1 MSPHF
6 RFLTLII
13 EIIMAGVSDYLAQFV
28 GPSGGETVNAPLPNQ
43 AQPNPAAQTQISN
56 AAGDPTQALLTNLSM
71 DRGNSLT
78 GDNPIINDFN
88 TLSAWDFQNKYGVDA
103 FNDMGRITN
112 ANQNLIAL
120 KNTDRDTTE
129 HLTDA
134 TSGLVK
140 GFAGG
145 LADAGTLVAGALN
158 REAGRFAADKTK
170 DFRDWMDEN
179 TQTDAAA
186 RNRYLSGL
194 RSELDSMDNTK
205 QYQLDQKNKSP
216 FMAGLAYLGRGFVNG
231 AYRFYEDPQS
241 LETGLAEGAGSLF
254 AGGPIGKGLGLAG
267 KLAGVGRL
275 ATKLTMPAAIGLME
289 GGSAYSGAM
298 QEVMAMDN
306 EELFKNSPT
315 FRSLVAGGMD
325 PDKAKEQVAS
335 QAAEVAGAIQAPLG
349 ALSGK
354 LVAKFEA
361 HPVGTKGFR
370 DMVGN
375 IVRETA
381 EEGAQ
386 SATGQMAKNLG
397 VKTADENKSI
407 LEDVGDQTAQGA
419 ILGGLTAGVVQTP
432 AIPKIALNEAVSA
445 LKARAAEVNANNEN
459 ASGVTQEQVLSGI
472 QTANENIEPVAEAVS
487 KLNETLP
494 PEVKSETS
502 SKPFGDRLKDVFSF
516 NPEEVNNLGDNIK
529 KHMSE
534 NGLASAR
541 NNLEFTT
548 NVASVAYNED
558 MPKEDRTKAGLFV
571 LNQIEKVN
579 KLFTEDLDE
588 AKTNLDQ
595 NGEDYQAISQFQN
608 QMENLKNLPSIKQ
621 ALDWAREATVD
632 VKDDAPVTQDTVQA
646 ATLAT
651 TAQPSSLGSKGARTI
666 LKQADEGTVTITPEQ
681 RKALRNTEIALDIAE
696 KADAAIQK
704 SDEQADPL
712 TDAVKNVREQV
723 MSRGM
728 DNGWALSANQHL
740 SRFNTAMMENDTD
753 GANAALRGLGN
764 FARSQMNKARAFV
777 RSAEVGGTQQYTPV
791 GPYGRNIDKR
801 DVTYHANSERSKAL
815 ARQVTIEA
823 NALIDQFNA
832 LADANPELGVPR
844 RLERV
849 AEHPEFFG
857 TPSVVEQNRAPDE
870 AQTAQQEEP
879 REEVTGSVAEQ
890 DTPSLDVDEGNVEG
904 QQPTPQ
910 PEVTEPTAAA
920 DVVTDA
926 TAQEAKS
933 PTEKKFPFLVA
944 AKGMVNRFVQ
954 TFSGDKTG
962 KFLEYGEPIVE
973 LRAALDNET
982 RYDVSQIEAL
992 QGFLDQGMFLINA
1005 TVGIVDADRGLFS
1018 GLNARLRQFAS
1029 TPYSKNDPSVRFF
1042 EKIKDGADIAGLER
1056 GHAIAIVEKIGSRY
1070 QYNPALIQTA
1080 VLAALNW
1087 FSSSQNRVSLMDKES
1102 LAKSL
1107 GVDISA
1113 LSNKKVEEFNGGVG
1127 LTQAAR
1133 GLAAEIEQFWGL
1145 TANKDAPENYAK
1157 GIPEAIAKEILGAM
1171 EALGWM
1177 TSGEVTIPGL
1187 RNTFKQYYFN
1197 KNEDN
1202 QELYRLIREMG
1213 PAKKIIEAAGLR
1225 DQKRDEPVLGKRPD
1239 PKTAARNQLR
1249 NPAVKNTDYQ
1259 VGVIRKAEGIAHNF
1273 YRNGYDIQR
1282 AITSDGWINLM
1293 GSTVIDGNTPF
1304 NIEHEKSIKGKN
1316 LTIQMAFDAMEQQV
1330 ADLETYASE
1339 NGLDNIEDI
1348 KKYYRFNYSRVNRL
1362 QMLGVNNPQSDKIA
1376 RHVFLPTKTTI
1387 DMTDDTSPAAM
1398 GFWMA
1403 IAQGLGDAKGWKPQH
1418 HTREEN
1424 AAYGRSLIEGE
1435 FAPLVSELE
1444 DWLKGG
1450 KTTPLVE
1457 WSKRLRAVAPA
1468 ITEHGVMSL
1477 LSAAEYNTATD
1488 LKNFTTHN
1496 YFEADGV
1503 TNGAANALMNLTT
1516 DISPEWIDTVQK
1528 AGAFIGKQ
1536 NTAMDTQKGLADL
1549 YQAAGNKLGEL
1560 QRDFVRNLP
1569 DNARE
1574 IHDALFRV
1582 MRGLGMKIE
1591 FTPEGE
1597 IKIGRKVL
1605 KNPLTITI
1613 YGSGVDGIAGN
1624 VAGEMLDNL
1633 YEALSDH
1640 LQTRKNSSFG
1650 DDMVYD
1656 GQPYSAASF
1665 WADMSKILGQR
1676 VISDNNEISVDKTVG
1691 ARTFGTNENLSK
1703 FTVSQNEFRVLRDNM
1718 RALFVDNMDTAIKET
1733 VMGHVGKMVDTI
1745 QKATNAQSI
1754 VMTYMFRKAMLK
1766 ALAEKKTQPGYRQ
1779 GDFLSRSDL
1788 DAILKRLMPYGAVI
1802 HTGTQSFFLGSG
1814 ERGDLGPGLPETFS
1828 RSLFGDLKTSSYTFA
1843 PGVAGVSGVPSF
1855 NIGTGDGRMID
1866 IFLQNLKGF
1875 GALPVFDGIN
1885 LPVDRIFEG
1894 SEMANTAV
1902 MQSWTE
1908 NPAKSVME
1916 SFKAWMALN
1925 PLEQLFDN
1933 EENSPQDIQDFAY
1946 EMTKNVE
1953 GVRKPETALPMAD
1966 IQRYLETYL
1975 NELNVGQQ
1983 QIADRIAAMKQMPM
1997 SVDQMG
2003 GGQSPYTQAGQ
2014 AKLPADASSAQIASE
2029 LARQA
2034 RIANQARQTGESV
2047 SGPNRE
2053 FVRAFASQAATDP
2066 DTGALVADVV
2076 SLDAIRKTLNNKLSN
2091 NHREMLNASL
2101 QALADSGMKLVFG
2114 TPEMV
2119 DRYEQTNYPDTYTG
2133 DADSFYGKIDVE
2145 NNVIYLTNPSAET
2158 LSHELLHAA
2167 TIHKMLGFYRDAKS
2181 VTVADGEA
2189 ITRMEGLMNEW
2200 LARSYEREG
2209 PAVAEAHRLA
2219 VSAIMRFKNQGKK
2232 AEALN
2237 EFLAWSLSNQHI
2249 ISLQKK
2255 MQVQNPLY
2263 TLMGKALT
2271 ALKTLIWGKKKAP
2284 DVGIDMFSN
2293 VKFNARV
2300 LMATPTPLELFMKD
2314 FGEVVMHQSAGF
2326 GSDPRLSD
2334 VRKRFGE
2341 QMVAFVRTAQTNDPA
2356 KNAGQYQA
2364 RRQDALEAL
2373 LRHAEIG
2380 QAMAVPFGL
2389 NMQQVSTFK
2398 MIGATLAT
2406 AEHLN
2411 SASLTRMQDVFDT
2424 FLDKIAVDHF
2434 LYNDGRDAGADR
2446 HQAQQKYNALHG
2458 IGVTQVDRKG
2468 RSSLLSNFLALSVV
2482 DDQLRDILRE
2492 MKFPAKVMDKS
2503 WKPDALIE
2511 RASAAVASGLANYAT
2526 GLGKGQPEL
2535 LSAMEALTQN
2545 LIENIGDQRSFI
2557 EQRADNGLDNA
2568 DRIIKTMVEKGAKK
2582 VEAWAQTLQ
2591 NPVGQKAAKYLTILS
2606 RSLTEEGTKSL
2617 QRAGVS
2623 FMNQPEIKNAQREA
2637 YNEVIGRTDEN
2648 APIFDMITRTRT
2660 LVDQTRQRWREE
2672 YPRELRKRFSRKLD
2686 ATEWANL
2693 HRALGQTD
2701 AAALLSSYGRDRT
2714 LELLS
2719 LGSERSGEIR
2729 ALERNLSPT
2738 VIAKAKQLANYML
2751 TGDHGPMLQPNAY
2764 AIAKLNSHMEHE
2776 TAIDNLVSLYA
2787 IDNLENEAKDNL
2799 ENLIQNE
2806 KDGFAQVFASLNAT
2820 SNDEHAKAVT
2830 EIAKMNLNK
2839 GHLPGQNQEG
2849 VHLVIASRQEHA
2861 QYMSMGYTDMGN
2873 YVGSSADIG
2882 TDQKAYYFAP
2892 VSGKAKYNQG
2902 VVQTVKQS
2910 VFGVDPETGFS
2921 VGGIGAG
2928 RITDPRAVSAISRR
2942 IQNQRAT
2949 TENLRPIYG
2958 DNGRVIAYERAADPM
2973 KLLTA
2978 NPEYDLAQALGSW
2991 RGRQSEEQ
2999 ASRIVNESLVDK
3011 VFDQWQAG
3019 RRDHRTNEF
3028 VDMSRS
3034 TDPVIADAWSVIP
3047 RETKNYIKQ
3056 RFGQDGFRVR
3066 RDQLLDVAGAR
3077 SATVGDFWTGN
3088 SRWSPAVQKEIK
3100 DLIVGFAGNKAY
3112 TMLVNAESTFQNIVT
3127 DAKVMI
3133 VIKSVF
3139 VPAINYL
3146 SNVYQLS
3153 MNGVPLRNIFK
3164 GFKEKTY
3171 ELNTYI
3177 KMKEQERQLQND
3189 LFVAEG
3195 NNDGVAVRKLTTR
3208 IRSIQDSY
3216 KAMSIHPLIEAGEF
3230 GAITDGNLS
3239 AEDMV
3244 MAKGGYQAF
3253 VERMISK
3260 LPNEGTKDAA
3270 RYAMVTRDT
3279 ALFKLLSRATQY
3291 GDFLGKAVLYDDLM
3305 RRKGM
3310 TQTEALA
3317 YVNEEFVNYSRFA
3330 GRNRAYLESMG
3341 MTWFYHFKIRS
3352 MKIAQRMMQNHP
3364 VRALL
3369 HSALTPR
3376 IPFLGAV
3383 GNPMTDN
3390 MLSVV
3395 MDGRLGYSTGPGQLF
3410 RAPHLNP
3417 WWNLTN

>member
-1 MSPHF
+1 
-6 RFLTLII
+6 
-13 EIIMAGVSDYLAQFV
+13 MAGVDDYLAQFV
-28 GPSGGETVNAPLPNQ
+28 GPSGGQVVNAPLTPQ
-43 AQPNPAAQTQISN
+43 MQPDPAAQAQISN
-56 AAGDPTQALLTNLSM
+56 AAGDPAQALMTNVSL
-71 DRGNSLT
+71 DRGNLLT
-78 GDNPIINDFN
+78 GENPIINDFQ
-88 TLSAWDFQNKYGVDA
+88 TLSAWDFQNKYGVET
-103 FNDMGRITN
+103 FNDMGRISN
-112 ANQNLIAL
+112 ANQNLIGL
-120 KNTDRDTTE
+120 KNTDRTGGE
-129 HLTDA
+129 RVSDA
-134 TSGLVK
+134 LSGAVT

-145 LADAGTLVAGALN
+145 IGDAGTFVAGALN
-158 REAGRFAADKTK
+158 REAGRFAAGQTK

-179 TQTDAAA
+179 TQSDANT
-186 RNRYLSGL
+186 RNAYLSGL

-205 QYQLDQKNKSP
+205 QFERDRENQSD
-216 FMAGLAYLGRGFVNG
+216 FMASLSYLGRGFVNG

-241 LETGLAEGAGSLF
+241 LEAGLAEGVGSLF
-254 AGGPIGKGLGLAG
+254 AGGPIAKGVGLAG

-275 ATKLTMPAAIGLME
+275 ATSVIMPAAIGMME
-289 GGSAYSGAM
+289 GGSAYSGAL
-298 QEVMAMDN
+298 QEVLSMDN
-306 EELFKNSPT
+306 EELLKNSPT
-315 FRSLVAGGMD
+315 FRNLVAGGMD
-325 PDKAKEQVAS
+325 PDKAKEEVAS
-335 QAAEVAGAIQAPLG
+335 KAAEIAGAIQAPMG
-349 ALSGK
+349 ALAGRLVSG
-354 LVAKFEA
+354 FEA
-361 HPVGTKGFR
+361 NPVGTKGFR
-370 DMVGN
+370 ELVGN
-375 IVRETA
+375 IVRETV

-386 SATGQMAKNLG
+386 SATGQTAQNLG
-397 VKTADENKSI
+397 IQQTANENQDI
-407 LEDVGDQTAQGA
+407 LENVGDQTAQGA
-419 ILGGLTAGVVQTP
+419 ILGSLIAGAVQVP
-432 AIPKIALNEAVSA
+432 AIPKIALNEAVTA
-445 LKARAAEVNANNEN
+445 LKARAAEVNTTNAN
-459 ASGVTQEQVLSGI
+459 ASGVTQEQILSGI

-494 PEVKSETS
+494 PEVKLNTS
-502 SKPFGDRLKDVFSF
+502 SKPFGDRLKEVFAF
-516 NPEEVNNLGDNIK
+516 NPTEVQDLGDNIRQY
-529 KHMSE
+529 MTD
-534 NGLASAR
+534 NGLANAS
-541 NNLEFTT
+541 NNLQFTT
-548 NVASVAYNED
+548 NVASVAYNEQ
-558 MPKEDRTKAGLFV
+558 MSKEDRTKAGLFV
-571 LNQIEKVN
+571 LNQIEKVDR
-579 KLFTEDLDE
+579 LFNEDLDE
-588 AKTNLDQ
+588 AKTSLDQ
-595 NGEDYQAISQFQN
+595 NGDDYQAISQFQN

-621 ALDWAREATVD
+621 ALEWAKGSTVD
-632 VKDDAPVTQDTVQA
+632 VTEGTPVTQDTVKA

-666 LKQADEGTVTITPEQ
+666 LKQADEGTITVTPEQ

-696 KADAAIQK
+696 RADAAIEQ
-704 SDEQADPL
+704 SDLQADPL
-712 TDAVKNVREQV
+712 TDAVKDVREQV

-740 SRFNTAMMENDTD
+740 SRFNTAMMDNDME
-753 GANAALRGLGN
+753 GANGALRGLGN
-764 FARSQMNKARAFV
+764 FARSQMNKANALIK
-777 RSAEVGGTQQYTPV
+777 SAEVGGTQQYTPT
-791 GPYGRNIDKR
+791 GPYGRNLDKR
-801 DVTYHANSERSKAL
+801 DVIYHANSERSKAF

-849 AEHPEFFG
+849 VEHPEFFG
-857 TPSVVEQNRAPDE
+857 SKQAENESPQQGETAPSSEPREETAEVTVEQDMPPLEPVVAVADV
-870 AQTAQQEEP
+870 QQQEEP
-879 REEVTGSVAEQ
+879 
-890 DTPSLDVDEGNVEG
+890 
-904 QQPTPQ
+904 
-910 PEVTEPTAAA
+910 
-920 DVVTDA
+920 A
-926 TAQEAKS
+926 TA
-933 PTEKKFPFLVA
+933 TEKKFPFLVA

-954 TFSGDKTG
+954 TFNGEKTG
-962 KFLEYGEPIVE
+962 KFLEYGEPLVE
-973 LRAALDNET
+973 LRTALDAET
-982 RYDVSQIEAL
+982 RFDAGQIEAL
-992 QGFLDQGMFLINA
+992 QGYLDQGLFLINA
-1005 TVGIVDADRGLFS
+1005 TVGETDLDRGLFS

-1029 TPYSKNDPSVRFF
+1029 TPYSKNDPSVRFA
-1042 EKIKDGADIAGLER
+1042 EKIKEGIDVAGLEK
-1056 GHAIAIVEKIGSRY
+1056 GHALAIMEKVNGRY

-1087 FSSSQNRVSLMDKES
+1087 FAGSQNRVSLMDKES

-1113 LSNKKVEEFNGGVG
+1113 LSNSKVEEFNGGVG

-1133 GLAAEIEQFWGL
+1133 GLASEIELFWGM
-1145 TANKDAPENYAK
+1145 TPNKDIAENYAK
-1157 GIPEAIAKEILGAM
+1157 GIPEAVAKEILGAM

-1187 RNTFKQYYFN
+1187 RNKFKQYYFN
-1197 KNEDN
+1197 KTDDN
-1202 QELYRLIREMG
+1202 QELYRLLREMG
-1213 PAKKIIEAAGLR
+1213 PAKKIIEAAGLTEEKR
-1225 DQKRDEPVLGKRPD
+1225 DQSVLGKRPD
-1239 PKTAARNQLR
+1239 PKTAARNQMR
-1249 NPAVKNTDYQ
+1249 NPVVKNTDYQ
-1259 VGVIRKAEGIAHNF
+1259 IGVIRKAEGIAHTF

-1282 AITSDGWINLM
+1282 AITTEGWIGLM

-1304 NIEHEKSIKGKN
+1304 NAEHEKSIKGKN

-1330 ADLETYASE
+1330 AELEAYAAE
-1339 NGLDNIEDI
+1339 NGLDSIEDI

-1362 QMLGVNNPQSDKIA
+1362 QMLGPNNPQSDKIA

-1435 FAPLVSELE
+1435 FASLVAELE
-1444 DWLKGG
+1444 QWLKDG
-1450 KTTPLVE
+1450 KFTSLVQ
-1457 WSKRLRAVAPA
+1457 WSQRLRAVAPG

-1516 DISPEWIDTVQK
+1516 EISPEWIETVQK

-1536 NTAMDTQKGLADL
+1536 NTAMNTQKGVADL
-1549 YQAAGNKLGEL
+1549 YQAAGNRLGEL
-1560 QRDFVRNLP
+1560 QRDFVQNLP
-1569 DNARE
+1569 ENARD
-1574 IHDALFRV
+1574 IHDALFRI

-1624 VAGEMLDNL
+1624 VASEMLDNL

-1640 LQTRKNSSFG
+1640 MQAKKNSTFG

-1656 GQPYSAASF
+1656 GQPYSADAF
-1665 WADMSKILGQR
+1665 WKDMSKVLGQR
-1676 VISDNNEISVDKTVG
+1676 VISQNNEIIIDNTVG
-1691 ARTFGTNENLSK
+1691 ARTFNRNQDLKS
-1703 FTVSQNEFRVLRDNM
+1703 FIVSQNEFRVLRDNM

-1754 VMTYMFRKAMLK
+1754 VMTFMFRKGMLK
-1766 ALAEKKTQPGYRQ
+1766 ALAEKKTQPGYRP
-1779 GDFLSRSDL
+1779 GDFLSRSEL
-1788 DAILKRLMPYGAVI
+1788 EAILKRLMPYGAVI
-1802 HTGTQSFFLGSG
+1802 NTGTQSFFLGSG

-1828 RSLFGDLKTSSYTFA
+1828 RSLFGDLKTNSYTFA
-1843 PGVAGVSGVPSF
+1843 PGIAGVSGVSSF

-1866 IFLQNLKGF
+1866 IFLQNMNGF
-1875 GALPVFDGIN
+1875 GALPVFDGIY

-1894 SEMANTAV
+1894 SQMANSAV

-1916 SFKAWMALN
+1916 SFKAWLALN
-1925 PLEQLFDN
+1925 PMEQLFDPEDN
-1933 EENSPQDIQDFAY
+1933 DTQFIQDFAY

-1975 NELNVGQQ
+1975 TELDAGQQ

-2003 GGQSPYTQAGQ
+2003 GGQSPYTQQGQ
-2014 AKLPADASSAQIASE
+2014 AKLPDNASSAQIASE

-2034 RIANQARQTGESV
+2034 RISNQARQAGESV
-2047 SGPNRE
+2047 SGPSRD
-2053 FVRAFASQAATDP
+2053 FVRAFASKAATDP
-2066 DTGALVADVV
+2066 DTGALVADIA

-2091 NHREMLNASL
+2091 ANREMLNASL

-2119 DRYEQTNYPDTYTG
+2119 DRYEQTNFPDTYVG

-2145 NNVIYLTNPSAET
+2145 NNVVYLTNASAET

-2167 TIHKMLGFYRDAKS
+2167 TIHKMLGFYRDANS

-2189 ITRMEGLMNEW
+2189 IIRMEGLMNEW

-2209 PAVAEAHRLA
+2209 PAVAEAHRMA
-2219 VSAIMRFKNQGKK
+2219 VSAIMQFKNQGKK

-2263 TLMGKALT
+2263 TIMGKALT
-2271 ALKTLIWGKKKAP
+2271 ALKMLIWGKKKAP

-2300 LMATPTPLELFMKD
+2300 LMATPTPLALFMKD
-2314 FGEVVMHQSAGF
+2314 FGEVVMHQSAPF
-2326 GSDPRLSD
+2326 GADPRLSEI
-2334 VRKRFGE
+2334 RKRFGE
-2341 QMVAFVRTAQTNDPA
+2341 HMVAFVRTAQTNKAAENA
-2356 KNAGQYQA
+2356 KGLQS
-2364 RRQDALEAL
+2364 RKQDALEAL
-2373 LRHAEIG
+2373 LRHARIG
-2380 QAMAVPFGL
+2380 QKIAIPFGL
-2389 NMQQVSTFK
+2389 NMQQTSTFK

-2424 FLDKIAVDHF
+2424 FLDKIKVDDF

-2446 HQAQQKYNALHG
+2446 HQAQEKYNAIHG
-2458 IGVTQVDRKG
+2458 IGITEIDKKG

-2482 DDQLRDILRE
+2482 DDQLRAILRD
-2492 MKFPAKVMDKS
+2492 MKFPATVMSKS

-2511 RASAAVASGLANYAT
+2511 RASTAISSGLANYAT
-2526 GLGKGQPEL
+2526 GMGKGQPDL
-2535 LSAMEALTQN
+2535 LAAMEALTQN
-2545 LIENIGDQRSFI
+2545 LIENVGDQRSFI

-2568 DRIIKTMVEKGAKK
+2568 DRIIKTGIEKGAKRI
-2582 VEAWAQTLQ
+2582 ETWAKTVQ
-2591 NPVGQKAAKYLTILS
+2591 NPIGSKVGRFLTVVS
-2606 RSLTEEGTKSL
+2606 RTLTEEGTKSL
-2617 QRAGVS
+2617 NRAGVM
-2623 FMNQPEIKNAQREA
+2623 FMNQPEILNAQREA
-2637 YNEVIGRTDEN
+2637 FNEVIGRTDEN

-2660 LVDQTRQRWREE
+2660 FVDQTRQRWREE

-2686 ATEWANL
+2686 ANEWANL

-2701 AAALLSSYGRDRT
+2701 AAALLDTYGRDRT
-2714 LELLS
+2714 IELLS

-2738 VIAKAKQLANYML
+2738 VIVKAKQLANFMM

-2764 AIAKLNSHMEHE
+2764 AIAKLNSHMEQE

-2787 IDNLENEAKDNL
+2787 IDKLENEAKDIL

-2806 KDGFAQVFASLNAT
+2806 KAGFEQVFASLTAT

-2849 VHLVIASRQEHA
+2849 VHLVIDSRQNHA
-2861 QYMSMGYTDMGN
+2861 QYMSMGYTDMGD

-2882 TDQKAYYFAP
+2882 TDKKAYYFAP
-2892 VSGKAKYNQG
+2892 VSGRAKFNQG
-2902 VVQTVKQS
+2902 VMQTVQQS
-2910 VFGVDPETGFS
+2910 VFGVNPETGFS
-2921 VGGIGAG
+2921 VGSIGAG

-2958 DNGRVIAYERAADPM
+2958 DNGRVIAYERAADPK

-2978 NPEYDLAQALGSW
+2978 NPQYDLAQALGSW

-2999 ASRIVNESLVDK
+2999 SARLVNETLVDR
-3011 VFDQWQAG
+3011 VYDQWQTG

-3056 RFGQDGFRVR
+3056 QFGTEGFRVR

-3077 SATVGDFWTGN
+3077 SATVGDFWTGT

-3112 TMLVNAESTFQNIVT
+3112 TMLVNAESIFQNIIT

-3133 VIKSVF
+3133 VVKSVF

-3146 SNVYQLS
+3146 TNVYQLS
-3153 MNGVPLRNIFK
+3153 MNGVPIRNIFK

-3171 ELNTYI
+3171 ELNTYV

-3195 NNDGVAVRKLTTR
+3195 NNDGVAVRKLSTR

-3239 AEDMV
+3239 AEDMA

-3253 VERMISK
+3253 VERMIAK
-3260 LPNEGTKDAA
+3260 LPNDSTKDAA

-3291 GDFLGKAVLYDDLM
+3291 GDFLGKAVLFDDLM

-3317 YVNEEFVNYSRFA
+3317 YINEEFVNYNRFA

-3341 MTWFYHFKIRS
+3341 MTWFYHFKLRS
-3352 MKIAQRMMQNHP
+3352 MKMSQRMLQNHP

-3369 HSALTPR
+3369 HMALTPR
-3376 IPFLGAV
+3376 IPLLGTM
-3383 GNPMTDN
+3383 GNPLTDN
-3390 MLSVV
+3390 FLSIAL
-3395 MDGRLGYSTGPGQLF
+3395 DGRLGNSLGPGQLL
-3410 RAPHLNP
+3410 RAPQLNP
-3417 WWNLTN
+3417 WLNLID